1 MNAIDRLIGYLDPAA
16 GVRRAMQRRQL
27 QRAYEAASPRDTWRP
42 RRQNASANA
51 DHAADAATLR
61 TKARTLVQN
70 VPYVRAGL
78 EGLVNYTVGTGIISR
93 AVDTK
98 AGPGATTAAAARA
111 AIFNAALA
119 KWSKVA
125 DADGRLDWP
134 GIQAAA
140 YRTMEQDGESI
151 IRLRP
156 RRPADGLP
164 IPLQLQ
170 LLEIDWLDSSRNGII
185 DGNDVINGIEY
196 DALGRVTN
204 YWMWDRHPG
213 ELNFARP
220 RSRGQSVRIPARN
233 IIHLYSPER
242 PGQGRGFTRLAPII
256 SRTRDLQLYED
267 AELARKN
274 LESRLGIVAS
284 GDVSQMGDGPP
295 PGSTAGEATAITG
308 DLGELS
314 GGGILQVPAGLNLTA
329 IEPKAMPGYVETLRF
344 NLQLIASGMGVP
356 YELMTGDVSQT
367 NFSSARIRR
376 LDFKKAVESTQWLTV
391 IPRLI
396 EPVCIAA
403 QDAAV
408 LAGIISRADHEFEH
422 SCPKW
427 DYVNP
432 QQDAESD
439 RLEIASGLSTLSE
452 KLRSRG
458 YNPAAVFAEIS
469 SDRQALEKVG
479 VLDYLMALQ
488 GRAMP
493 GAAPNTSTGTPTP

>member
-1 MNAIDRLIGYLDPAA
+1 MNLIDRVVGYLDPAA
-16 GVRRAMQRRQL
+16 GIRRAYQRRQL

-61 TKARTLVQN
+61 AKARTLVQN

-78 EGLVNYTVGTGIISR
+78 EGLVSYTIGTGIVSR
-93 AVDTK
+93 ATD
-98 AGPGATTAAAARA
+98 ARTAAA
-111 AIFNAALA
+111 FNAAFA
-119 KWSKVA
+119 AWSKVC

-140 YRTMEQDGESI
+140 YRAMEQDGEVL

-156 RRPADGLP
+156 RRPSDGLP

-170 LLEIDWLDSSRNGII
+170 MLEIDWLDTSRSGVIEGENT
-185 DGNDVINGIEY
+185 INGIGY
-196 DALGRVTN
+196 DALGRPAA
-204 YWMWDRHPG
+204 YWLHDTHPG
-213 ELNFARP
+213 DMGLAAAFTR
-220 RSRGQSVRIPARN
+220 RTSSVRIPARN
-233 IIHLYSPER
+233 IVHLYAPDR

-256 SRTRDLQLYED
+256 ARARDNQLYED

-284 GDVSQMGDGPP
+284 GDVSTLGDGPP
-295 PGSTAGEATAITG
+295 SGATTSTATSG
-308 DLGELS
+308 DLGELA

-329 IEPKAMPGYVETLRF
+329 IEPKAMPGYVDTLKF
-344 NLQLIASGMGVP
+344 NLQLIASGLGVP

-367 NFSSARIRR
+367 NFSSARVRR
-376 LDFKKAVESTQWLTV
+376 LDFKKAVEATQWLTV

-396 EPVCIAA
+396 EPVLTAA

-408 LAGIISRADHEFEH
+408 LAGIIPRAAHQFDH

-458 YNPAAVFAEIS
+458 YNPQAVFDEIK
-469 SDRQALEKVG
+469 SDMQALEKAG
-479 VLDYLMALQ
+479 VLDLLLALQ
-488 GRAMP
+488 GKTKP
-493 GAAPNTSTGTPTP
+493 GAAPANTGGAA